1 MPHANCKFRF
11 GEFSLD
17 TSTREL
23 RRGEQSID
31 LQPKAFDVLAYLV
44 ENPDRVVSKTE
55 LLDQV
60 WAGTVVTENVL
71 SRIVSLLRKALGD
84 DARSPR
90 YIGLVPRVGYRLLQ
104 TVSTRPAEESRGPRH
119 KRVAVLPFSPL
130 EEERKDPALEVGMA
144 DVLISQLSCLRG
156 IIVRPLASAEQLA
169 GNVADPL
176 AVGRALDA
184 NAVLHGSVL
193 RRDRKLR
200 VIASLLDVETGEV
213 LWSQKFDETI
223 ADVFAVQ
230 DSICNRIIE
239 ALAPSLRSELH
250 ESPQTSPQAY
260 RAYLEGR
267 LYLNRRTQ
275 PDVETALTHFDQALD
290 DDPAYAPAW
299 AGVAECNEFFGTTGV
314 DSARH
319 YSLAKQ
325 ASRRAISLD
334 PDDPVAQVVRGNVA
348 WQFDW
353 DWARADRLLLA
364 ATKRYSNHAAVLI
377 AYSDFCCYL
386 SRADDGIEYARR
398 ALEVDPVSPWV
409 NTLLAQ
415 ALHMAGRDEEAI
427 QQASR
432 TLELAPGFPFAHFFR
447 GIATTTS
454 GRPGEA
460 LADLEVAVASGR
472 PDFPAVYAMC
482 LALAGREQDAREILA
497 AIEAA
502 GNDAP
507 PIARALIYLVLGE
520 RDKTSQAF
528 DDCVRMR
535 DWHILLLQSEPLVAM
550 AAEYASSL
558 DIIERYMSPDAK
570 GCA

>member
-1 MPHANCKFRF
+1 MPHANSTFRF

-23 RRGEQSID
+23 RRGQESID
-31 LQPKAFDVLAYLV
+31 LQRKAFDVLAYLV
-44 ENPDRVVSKTE
+44 ENPDRVVSKAE

-104 TVSTRPAEESRGPRH
+104 TVSTTPAEESQGPRH
-119 KRVAVLPFSPL
+119 KRVVVLPFSPL
-130 EEERKDPALEVGMA
+130 DEVRKDPALELGMA

-169 GNVADPL
+169 GSVADPL

-193 RRDRKLR
+193 RRDNKLR

-230 DSICNRIIE
+230 DSICNQIIE

-250 ESPQTSPQAY
+250 EAPQTSPQAY

-267 LYLNRRTQ
+267 LYLNRKTQ

-299 AGVAECNEFFGTTGV
+299 AGVAECHEFFGTTGV
-314 DSARH
+314 DPAQH
-319 YSLAKQ
+319 YMLAKR

-334 PDDPVAQVVRGNVA
+334 PDDPVAQVVQGNVA

-353 DWARADRLLLA
+353 DWARADKLLLA
-364 ATKRYSNHAAVLI
+364 ATKRYSNHAAALI

-386 SRADDGIEYARR
+386 SRAGDGIDYARR

-409 NTLLAQ
+409 NALLAQ
-415 ALHMAGRDEEAI
+415 ALHMAGRDEDAI
-427 QQASR
+427 EQASR
-432 TLELAPGFPFAHFFR
+432 TLELVPGFPFAHFFR
-447 GIATTTS
+447 GIATTTLS
-454 GRPGEA
+454 RPDEA

-472 PDFPAVYAMC
+472 PDFPAVYAVC
-482 LALAGREQDAREILA
+482 LALAGQEQAAREILA
-497 AIEAA
+497 EIEAA
-502 GNDAP
+502 GDAAP

-520 RDKTSQAF
+520 RDKTRQAF

-550 AAEYASSL
+550 AAEHASSL
-558 DIIERYMSPDAK
+558 DIIDRYMSLDAK
-570 GCA
+570 SCT